1 MSRRII
7 VSSENTEPEIRQ
19 RGYVYQKGRKK
30 SDPWIPDKRAYG
42 FYRIDMPGQTKQK
55 EIRLPLGFCRDRRSA
70 ELKLHQHMQKKG
82 VLDPEKIR
90 ERITPA
96 TTFRQQSEWMI
107 GEMEAGH
114 IVNKKTREP
123 IGERTIDYYSKAIA
137 YLNGFVGDEPLAGL
151 DNPEA
156 RDLVAKM
163 KSETEPDGSRRF
175 GESGKTIV
183 EYFKTF
189 QKVVGSA
196 TDERGNQLHPR
207 TWNLVFIGLPKVN
220 KRKQHCPTLTPGEIT
235 HIVANAKGKYRV
247 VAALSAGSST
257 RISELL
263 ALRVEKHISG
273 DRSTLFVRQQRRKR
287 GGGVTD
293 ALKTPAADRDID
305 LHSSLA
311 KMVDEYIGERKE
323 GFLFETANGKML
335 SPESLFRDGF
345 KTIFK
350 RMGRA
355 GVRFHAFRRF
365 RESVLL
371 GSDARQLLIDYWMG
385 HENPEMSTRYG
396 KQLLEDVQYRK
407 QWTEKVGLGF
417 ELRQASEPQL
427 DISCATCATDSATQ
441 ACVANA

>member
-163 KSETEPDGSRRF
+163 KSENECGEPWKQSIF
-175 GESGKTIV
+175 VASPSGISS
-183 EYFKTF
+183 
-189 QKVVGSA
+189 VG
-196 TDERGNQLHPR
+196 TKLR
-207 TWNLVFIGLPKVN
+207 T
-220 KRKQHCPTLTPGEIT
+220 
-235 HIVANAKGKYRV
+235 NARSWSPSCW
-247 VAALSAGSST
+247 AHQAP
-257 RISELL
+257 IS
-263 ALRVEKHISG
+263 
-273 DRSTLFVRQQRRKR
+273 
-287 GGGVTD
+287 
-293 ALKTPAADRDID
+293 
-305 LHSSLA
+305 
-311 KMVDEYIGERKE
+311 
-323 GFLFETANGKML
+323 
-335 SPESLFRDGF
+335 
-345 KTIFK
+345 
-350 RMGRA
+350 
-355 GVRFHAFRRF
+355 
-365 RESVLL
+365 
-371 GSDARQLLIDYWMG
+371 
-385 HENPEMSTRYG
+385 
-396 KQLLEDVQYRK
+396 
-407 QWTEKVGLGF
+407 
-417 ELRQASEPQL
+417 
-427 DISCATCATDSATQ
+427 
-441 ACVANA
+441 